1 MSTLGASGQQQKLN
15 IAQQAG
21 LNPATVAPKQVRTK
35 DAEETRRTESHRDD
49 EEGSSRPGGAKEKAS
64 AETAASFAAGD
75 GAKVKPK
82 KRKNRQVSVGGAS
95 GSKSSR
101 RAAQTSQS
109 GGSQQNQGADKTDGS
124 RSRYGNSGRYS
135 DERSHQI
142 VTKHQ
147 TAHAATTQASVK
159 FEQTQ
164 RAAQGNDANP
174 LSAAGQRRMMLE
186 NLSRMVKIGLEQ
198 HTGGTA
204 GEAYPR
210 RETRQIFSALQGLKA
225 GGQPTASNETR
236 RTDSRNV
243 TNGEFKL
250 KESRMNNVL
259 AIFLDPPAPPEG
271 HEPLELVA

>member
-21 LNPATVAPKQVRTK
+21 VNAATIAPKQVRTK
-35 DAEETRRTESHRDD
+35 DADDTRRTESHRDD

-75 GAKVKPK
+75 GARIKPK
-82 KRKNRQVSVGGAS
+82 KKKNMKVTVGGAS
-95 GSKSSR
+95 GSRSSR
-101 RAAQTSQS
+101 RASQTSQS
-109 GGSQQNQGADKTDGS
+109 GGSQQSQNTDKTEGS

-135 DERSHQI
+135 DERSAQL
-142 VTKHQ
+142 VNKHQ
-147 TAHAATTQASVK
+147 TAGASAVRASVA
-159 FEQTQ
+159 FEQN
-164 RAAQGNDANP
+164 RMAQGQDTNP

-225 GGQPTASNETR
+225 GGQPTASNENR
-236 RTDSRNV
+236 RSDSRNV

-250 KESRMNNVL
+250 KEQRMNNVL

>member
-21 LNPATVAPKQVRTK
+21 INPATVAPKQIRTK
-35 DAEETRRTESHRDD
+35 DADETRRTEQKDD
-49 EEGSSRPGGAKEKAS
+49 EESSSRPGGSKEKAS

-75 GAKVKPK
+75 GAKVK
-82 KRKNRQVSVGGAS
+82 KRKSKNRQVSVGGAS

-109 GGSQQNQGADKTDGS
+109 GGSQQNQGADKTDGT
-124 RSRYGNSGRYS
+124 RGRYGNSGRYS

-142 VTKHQ
+142 SSKKQ
-147 TAHAATTQASVK
+147 TSDSFNTQASVR
-159 FEQTQ
+159 FEQAQ
-164 RAAQGNDANP
+164 RAQGNEANP

-225 GGQPTASNETR
+225 GGQPTASNENR
-236 RTDSRNV
+236 RSDSRNV

-250 KESRMNNVL
+250 KEQRMNNVL